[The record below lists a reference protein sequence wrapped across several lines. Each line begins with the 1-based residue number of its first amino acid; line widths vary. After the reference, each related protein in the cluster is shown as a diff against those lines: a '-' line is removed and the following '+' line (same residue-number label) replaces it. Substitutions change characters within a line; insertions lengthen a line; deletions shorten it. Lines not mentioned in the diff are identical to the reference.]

1 VHLHLPRA
9 GLRRPRPRLLA
20 RVEKGVGGG
29 EIGEGRP
36 RIDGSE
42 GGSMV
47 DERRREDWRDRAR

>member
-1 VHLHLPRA
+1 VHLHLSRA
-9 GLRRPRPRLLA
+9 GLRRPRLLA

-42 GGSMV
+42 GGGMV